1 MTWFYFMCGL
11 SLTILISDARGTLE
25 STVKKWE
32 QKLGIPVYYPP
43 DDSLDVDISNPYP
56 MQDMPQQDTFNSQRQ
71 NNESRS

>member
-1 MTWFYFMCGL
+1 MAWFYFMCGL

-25 STVKKWE
+25 PTVKKWE